1 MKTCRY
7 CRNITVRY
15 QQSRRLQKRVQL
27 IHQLRCLLYN
37 LTRKLL
43 NSTASRTESTFSLF
57 SILYSLFS
65 LLSSLFSL
73 LYSHR
78 GRTRRKRQQHSFLS
92 VTRSAGNIP
101 ASGLRPPVSGQSQKS
116 AFCLFARVLHPN
128 NLSDYYFPYCGTY
141 LCGFAQGFDSRN
153 KINFKNI
160 DGNLR
165 LLIHYMKDI
174 FLFFLNFFLLEDR
187 QAV

>member
-1 MKTCRY
+1 MKICRC
-7 CRNITVRY
+7 CRNITVIY

-27 IHQLRCLLYN
+27 IHQLGCLLYN

-43 NSTASRTESTFSLF
+43 NSTVSRTESTLSL
-57 SILYSLFS
+57 SILYSLYC
-65 LLSSLFSL
+65 LFSIL
-73 LYSHR
+73 TEEEQEERDS
-78 GRTRRKRQQHSFLS
+78 RQQHSFLS

-101 ASGLRPPVSGQSQKS
+101 DSGLHPPVSGQSQKS

-141 LCGFAQGFDSRN
+141 LCGFAQGYDSRN

-160 DGNLR
+160 DGNL
-165 LLIHYMKDI
+165 
-174 FLFFLNFFLLEDR
+174 
-187 QAV
+187 